1 MKNNADLIKKAKKK
15 SHRRREGTIEG
26 SFSPQWWPH
35 KKSQTQK
42 NKIKKEKKKS
52 QMITIIL

>member
-1 MKNNADLIKKAKKK
+1 MKNNADLIKKEKKK
-15 SHRRREGTIEG
+15 VTDTEGTIEG
-26 SFSPQWWPH
+26 SFRPQWCPQ

-42 NKIKKEKKKS
+42 NKIKKEKKRS